1 MPVEVRLLKVGM
13 TMTEGSVEEWLI
25 ADGDP
30 VEKGEMLYRL
40 ETEKVNMDV
49 DAEAAGTVKHLVSAG
64 TELGPGDVIGFI
76 FAPDETIPD
85 VLPTPTPLPG
95 EEEPVEEKKARPA
108 TAATPA
114 PAPKRAAGR
123 RPAASPAARRLAAE
137 LDVDLADVEGTGP
150 RGRITEGDVTAH
162 AEKAKTEAQPRRR
175 QPSSPAA
182 RRLAGELGVEIES
195 VEGTG
200 PGGRIT
206 RDDVERAAEA
216 AASLPAATPMRGMRR
231 TIAERMYA
239 SLQNSAQ
246 LTMEMEV
253 DMEDVVKL
261 RTQLVAEWE
270 SEGVRPSYT
279 DIIIIA
285 AAKALTKH
293 PRMHATLADDAIL
306 HHGAVHMGMA
316 VALEEGLVVPV
327 IRDAHAKD
335 LKTIA
340 GESRELAER
349 ARDGTLG
356 LDDMSGGTFTV
367 TSLGMYGIDTFTPIL
382 NTPEAGILGVGRIY
396 DGVAWHGDT
405 PVQRKALRL
414 SLTWD
419 HRVLDG
425 APAAEFLA
433 EVRGYL
439 EAPFRLLV

>member
-13 TMTEGSVEEWLI
+13 TMTEGSVEEWFI
-25 ADGDP
+25 ADGDQ

-49 DAEAAGTVKHLVSAG
+49 DAEADGTVKHLVSAG

-85 VLPTPTPLPG
+85 VLPTPTPWPG
-95 EEEPVEEKKARPA
+95 EEPAEEKKAPQPVVA
-108 TAATPA
+108 A

-137 LDVDLADVEGTGP
+137 LGVDLADVEGTGP
-150 RGRITEGDVTAH
+150 RGRITEGDVTTH
-162 AEKAKTEAQPRRR
+162 ADRAKAEAQPKRR

-182 RRLAGELGVEIES
+182 RRLAGELGVDIES

-200 PGGRIT
+200 PGGRVT

-216 AASLPAATPMRGMRR
+216 AESQPVTTPMRGMRR

-253 DMEDVVKL
+253 DMEDAVKL
-261 RTQLVAEWE
+261 RTQLIAEWE

-285 AAKALTKH
+285 AAKALTEH
-293 PRMHATLADDAIL
+293 PRMHATLADDAVL

-327 IRDAHAKD
+327 IRDADSKD

-349 ARDGTLG
+349 ARNGTLG
-356 LDDMSGGTFTV
+356 LDDMTGGTFTV
-367 TSLGMYGIDTFTPIL
+367 TSLGMYGVDTFTPIL

-405 PVQRKALRL
+405 PAPRKFLRL